1 MTLITKQVTLGTTQ
15 SLLCNPATSPQRVII
30 HNNASSQEIFVG
42 PDGVTTATG
51 LHVDGKEERE
61 FLLYPGESLY
71 GIANGSHTVS
81 VMIQT
86 QT

>member
-1 MTLITKQVTLGTTQ
+1 MTMLTRQVTLGTAQT
-15 SLLCNPATSPQRVII
+15 LLCNPATSPQRVII
-30 HNNASSQEIFVG
+30 HNDASSQEIFVG
-42 PDGVTTATG
+42 PDGVTSATG

-71 GIANGSHTVS
+71 GVSVGPSAVS
-81 VMIQT
+81 VMIQK

>member
-1 MTLITKQVTLGTTQ
+1 MTLITRQVILNTTQ
-15 SLLCNPATSPQRVII
+15 RLLCDPDTSPQRVII
-30 HNNASSQEIFVG
+30 HNDASSQEIFVG

-71 GIANGSHTVS
+71 GIANGASTVS

-86 QT
+86 QS